1 MDDETLEKQL
11 ALEWKDEDL
20 SEQIEKEEKVSLT
33 SIEICA
39 GVDFIVLLSPLFC
52 E

>member
-20 SEQIEKEEKVSLT
+20 SEQIEKEEKVTLMP
-33 SIEICA
+33 IEIYA
-39 GVDFIVLLSPLFC
+39 DQTELFC
-52 E
+52 CAS